1 MGCLPTKT
9 SVELRGGAGEAA
21 TLPAATAVSAGV
33 MTAEHVKMLEKL
45 FALHRTGG
53 NGAAAGQ
60 TVVIER
66 EAEPVDLTPLR
77 EEMALRLADVLS
89 KIQGDVSRQ
98 IGAVRDETK
107 QLIGAI
113 KIEPP
118 SVPAPAVSYDPAPL
132 RSEFHAEI
140 ARVRKDFSQAVEK
153 AYTDLAKRIER
164 QSDIDPEELARQ
176 VQSVVSGEID
186 RAVAEAVQRIEERAP
201 ARTQLVEVEP
211 GAFDETEPLPHFLDD
226 WRKHGRR
233 EREEPEP
240 ETPEARRERAIRAI
254 ALAAEERRGA
264 VTSPYP
270 GKRDYYLRKAQIAF
284 KQKMAPAQ
292 AYTDMLSPEAK
303 RKGLTVDQ
311 LCDRIISRHYEAEAA
326 LQHIHDAEAEGTAA
340 VMRATDEGI
349 VAAER
354 AAIERLASIGG
365 DA

>member
-1 MGCLPTKT
+1 MNFNRHRHHFVAVDPKT
-9 SVELRGGAGEAA
+9 REQIFVPLAELGQEVERMETAA
-21 TLPAATAVSAGV
+21 P
-33 MTAEHVKMLEKL
+33 
-45 FALHRTGG
+45 
-53 NGAAAGQ
+53 
-60 TVVIER
+60 
-66 EAEPVDLTPLR
+66 PPDL
-77 EEMALRLADVLS
+77 
-89 KIQGDVSRQ
+89 
-98 IGAVRDETK
+98 
-107 QLIGAI
+107 
-113 KIEPP
+113 
-118 SVPAPAVSYDPAPL
+118 APL
-132 RSEFHAEI
+132 RVEMHAEI
-140 ARVRKDFSQAVEK
+140 ARLRKDFSQAVEK

-226 WRKHGRR
+226 WRKHGKR
-233 EREEPEP
+233 EP

-292 AYTDMLSPEAK
+292 AYTDMLSTEAK